1 MNDRSTLLLEHH
13 PKELK
18 LPSFLR
24 EYDKMSAQRAAEGV
38 DHPGYLLRLAELELI
53 DRRQR
58 MVERRIRAARFPAV
72 KSLDTFD
79 FTAIPSVNQA
89 LVMELARCEYIQRR
103 DNVIAIGNSGA
114 GKTHVALGLGLA
126 ACQRGLSVG
135 FTTAAALVHELM
147 EARDERRLLNL
158 QRQLSRLNLLII
170 DELGFVPLSP
180 TGAELLFEVFSQ
192 RYERGSILVTT
203 NLPFDEWTEV
213 FGSERLTGAL
223 LDRLTHHV
231 HILEMNGDS
240 CRLRQDGRTPPI
252 CWASS
257 PGGPEKRGATRP
269 ATPSGSLQDRH
280 LRGPDPQ
287 KGLRDRDAWGR

>member
-24 EYDKMSAQRAAEGV
+24 EYDKMAAQCAAEGV

-114 GKTHVALGLGLA
+114 GKTHMALGLGLA

-147 EARDERRLLNL
+147 EARDERRLLNH
-158 QRQLSRLNLLII
+158 QRQLSRLGLLII

-180 TGAELLFEVFSQ
+180 T
-192 RYERGSILVTT
+192 RD
-203 NLPFDEWTEV
+203 N
-213 FGSERLTGAL
+213 AL
-223 LDRLTHHV
+223 
-231 HILEMNGDS
+231 
-240 CRLRQDGRTPPI
+240 
-252 CWASS
+252 A
-257 PGGPEKRGATRP
+257 
-269 ATPSGSLQDRH
+269 
-280 LRGPDPQ
+280 
-287 KGLRDRDAWGR
+287 